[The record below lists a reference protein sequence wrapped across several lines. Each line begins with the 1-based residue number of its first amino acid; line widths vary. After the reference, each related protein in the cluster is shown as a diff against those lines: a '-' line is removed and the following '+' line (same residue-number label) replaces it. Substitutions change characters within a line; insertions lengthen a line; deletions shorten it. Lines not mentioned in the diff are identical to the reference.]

1 MSSQANATLNVLH
14 MNHYM
19 GTHSIMKLGFPHML
33 KHLISCMSCG
43 RGSGSV
49 LFILNEG
56 GDTKTGWCSLALKKG
71 LFEGCDRLFEVIQGL
86 LHRVLFKYTL
96 FCVDPNV
103 SIL

>member
-56 GDTKTGWCSLALKKG
+56 GYKNWVVLPGIEKG
-71 LFEGCDRLFEVIQGL
+71 LV
-86 LHRVLFKYTL
+86 
-96 FCVDPNV
+96 
-103 SIL
+103 